1 MSCSMKRRVSE
12 CVAGGEATYTVGTMP
27 ADEFGIVAPEEL
39 CDVVVR
45 ACGDSRRGT
54 LSRRDRTL

>member
-1 MSCSMKRRVSE
+1 MKRRVNE
-12 CVAGGEATYTVGTMP
+12 CVAGREATYTVGTMP

-45 ACGDSRRGT
+45 TGSDSRRGA
-54 LSRRDRTL
+54 LSRRERTL